1 MEKWVIAAKR
11 ADFNQIGQQ
20 FHIDPVIARLIRNR
34 DVIGEDKIR
43 EYLSGTVQ
51 ELPSPWLMKDM
62 EKAVDILEKKIS
74 QKAKVRIIGD
84 YDIDGVTSTYILM
97 KGLARIGADVDTYIP
112 DRVADGY
119 GIHAH
124 LIERAETDRIDTIV
138 TCDNGIAAAA
148 EIQMAK
154 DKGMTVIITDHH
166 EVPYREEKGERQMV
180 LPPADAILNPKQ
192 YDCPYPNKNL
202 CGAVVAFKYIAAL
215 YERFGVPAEEL
226 EDYYELAAI
235 ATVGDVMD
243 LQGEN
248 RILVKE
254 GLCRLEKYQKS
265 RIAGTDPSKFS
276 GRCQN
281 HSLSY
286 RICAGTMYQCQWQTG
301 YSCPFSCTSQCK
313 NKGRSSKACRRSY
326 SS

>member
-243 LQGEN
+243 LQE
-248 RILVKE
+248 R
-254 GLCRLEKYQKS
+254 
-265 RIAGTDPSKFS
+265 
-276 GRCQN
+276 
-281 HSLSY
+281 
-286 RICAGTMYQCQWQTG
+286 TG
-301 YSCPFSCTSQCK
+301 FW
-313 NKGRSSKACRRSY
+313 
-326 SS
+326 

>member
-62 EKAVDILEKKIS
+62 KSCRYPGEKIS

-138 TCDNGIAAAA
+138 TCDNGISAADQ
-148 EIQMAK
+148 I
-154 DKGMTVIITDHH
+154 
-166 EVPYREEKGERQMV
+166 
-180 LPPADAILNPKQ
+180 
-192 YDCPYPNKNL
+192 
-202 CGAVVAFKYIAAL
+202 
-215 YERFGVPAEEL
+215 
-226 EDYYELAAI
+226 
-235 ATVGDVMD
+235 
-243 LQGEN
+243 
-248 RILVKE
+248 
-254 GLCRLEKYQKS
+254 
-265 RIAGTDPSKFS
+265 
-276 GRCQN
+276 
-281 HSLSY
+281 
-286 RICAGTMYQCQWQTG
+286 RIC
-301 YSCPFSCTSQCK
+301 K
-313 NKGRSSKACRRSY
+313 RRA
-326 SS
+326 

>member
-1 MEKWVIAAKR
+1 MERWVLLRKG
-11 ADFNQIGQQ
+11 ADFETIGKKYQIS
-20 FHIDPVIARLIRNR
+20 PRLACLIRNR
-34 DVIGEDKIR
+34 DVIGEEAIER
-43 EYLSGTVQ
+43 YLNGTISD
-51 ELPSPWLMKDM
+51 LYDGMLMKDM
-62 EKAVDILEKKIS
+62 DKAIDILKEKILEDKKIR
-74 QKAKVRIIGD
+74 VIGD

-254 GLCRLEKYQKS
+254 GLCRLKNTKNQGLQELIRANSLEDAKITAYH
-265 RIAGTDPSKFS
+265 IGFVLGPCINAS
-276 GRCQN
+276 GR
-281 HSLSY
+281 LDT
-286 RICAGTMYQCQWQTG
+286 A
-301 YSCPFSCTSQCK
+301 
-313 NKGRSSKACRRSY
+313 
-326 SS
+326 